1 MHSANS
7 HETKCIQNQLGKMQ
21 FLHIKVYQNF
31 CAFYIFLTLSGPGGG
46 GGGGGGYKAWMTKFK
61 NFLLYDV
68 QTW

>member
-46 GGGGGGYKAWMTKFK
+46 GGGGGLQGLDDQIQK
-61 NFLLYDV
+61 LL
-68 QTW
+68 TL

>member
-46 GGGGGGYKAWMTKFK
+46 GGLQGLDDQIQK
-61 NFLLYDV
+61 LL
-68 QTW
+68 TL